1 MAIRDKNLNW
11 KDDAMTLDT
20 LVNQALRPIY
30 EANKDK
36 FEPEEIHYIVVNA
49 IGRMITGDLVVR
61 KRDRYIEFMEE
72 KKRSAEQWR

>member
-11 KDDAMTLDT
+11 NDDAMTLDA

-49 IGRMITGDLVVR
+49 IGKMITGDLVLR

-72 KKRSAEQWR
+72 KKRSAEQ

>member
-11 KDDAMTLDT
+11 NNDAMTLDT

-49 IGRMITGDLVVR
+49 IGRMITGDLVLR

-72 KKRSAEQWR
+72 KKRSAEQ

>member
-11 KDDAMTLDT
+11 NNDAMTLDT

-49 IGRMITGDLVVR
+49 IGRIITGDLVLR

-72 KKRSAEQWR
+72 KKRSAEQ

>member
-11 KDDAMTLDT
+11 NDDAMTLDT

-49 IGRMITGDLVVR
+49 IGRMITGDLVQR

-72 KKRSAEQWR
+72 KNRSAEQ

>member
-11 KDDAMTLDT
+11 NADAMTLDT
-20 LVNQALRPIY
+20 LVNRALRPIY

-49 IGRMITGDLVVR
+49 IGRMITSDLVVR
-61 KRDRYIEFMEE
+61 KRDRYIEFMKE
-72 KKRSAEQWR
+72 KEMNAEQ

>member
-11 KDDAMTLDT
+11 NADAMTLDT

-61 KRDRYIEFMEE
+61 KRDRYIESMKE
-72 KKRSAEQWR
+72 KEMNAEQ

>member
-11 KDDAMTLDT
+11 NADAMTLDT

-49 IGRMITGDLVVR
+49 IGRMITGDLVQR

-72 KKRSAEQWR
+72 KKRSAEQ

>member
-49 IGRMITGDLVVR
+49 IGRMITGDLVQR

-72 KKRSAEQWR
+72 KKRSAEQ

>member
-11 KDDAMTLDT
+11 NDDAMTLDT

-36 FEPEEIHYIVVNA
+36 FEPEEIHYVVVNA
-49 IGRMITGDLVVR
+49 IGRMITGDLVQR

-72 KKRSAEQWR
+72 KKRSAEQ

>member
-72 KKRSAEQWR
+72 KKRSAEQ

>member
-1 MAIRDKNLNW
+1 MSIRDKNLNW
-11 KDDAMTLDT
+11 NDDAMTLDT

-49 IGRMITGDLVVR
+49 IGRMITGDLVQR

-72 KKRSAEQWR
+72 KKRSAEQ

>member
-11 KDDAMTLDT
+11 NADAMTLDT

-36 FEPEEIHYIVVNA
+36 FEHEEIHYIVVNA
-49 IGRMITGDLVVR
+49 IGRMITGDLVQR

-72 KKRSAEQWR
+72 KKRSAEQ

>member
-30 EANKDK
+30 EENKDK

-49 IGRMITGDLVVR
+49 IGRMITGDLVQR

-72 KKRSAEQWR
+72 KNRSVEQ

>member
-1 MAIRDKNLNW
+1 MSIRDKNLNW

-61 KRDRYIEFMEE
+61 KRDSYIKFMKE
-72 KKRSAEQWR
+72 KEMNAEQ

>member
-61 KRDRYIEFMEE
+61 KRDRYIEFMKE
-72 KKRSAEQWR
+72 KEMNVEQ

>member
-11 KDDAMTLDT
+11 NDDAMTLDT

-30 EANKDK
+30 EDNKDK

-49 IGRMITGDLVVR
+49 IGRMITGDLVR
-61 KRDRYIEFMEE
+61 HKRDRYIEFMEE
-72 KKRSAEQWR
+72 KKRSAE

>member
-1 MAIRDKNLNW
+1 MSIRDKNLNW
-11 KDDAMTLDT
+11 NDDAMTLDT

-49 IGRMITGDLVVR
+49 IGKMITGDLVQR
-61 KRDRYIEFMEE
+61 KRDIYIEFMEE
-72 KKRSAEQWR
+72 KKRSAEQ